1 MDVVFFIQNFGLHV
15 VEPHSD
21 CPNSHKIGAVILEEP
36 WEGGGKGPDAAV
48 LLRHLGFLSVSLEDN
63 EPPVN
68 SVEPLSKPTSSNM
81 QGESAAQRPNV
92 GASYQIS

>member
-36 WEGGGKGPDAAV
+36 WEGGEKGPDAAV
-48 LLRHLGFLSVSLEDN
+48 LLRHLGFLNVSLETTN
-63 EPPVN
+63 P
-68 SVEPLSKPTSSNM
+68 
-81 QGESAAQRPNV
+81 R
-92 GASYQIS
+92 